1 MKSRLCLNANSP
13 LEAYRE
19 AFERYRQT
27 YEIADLQERLARMR
41 EMPSLWESCFSRLWQ
56 IAETPDVE
64 VWHALGE
71 CFQGGW
77 GTNANR
83 EEGMRWFQR
92 AAEAGHTQS
101 MTRLGTMLQFQK
113 PPGSAERAIAWFLRA
128 AALGDSYG
136 MVRLGFTY
144 RDGHGVAI
152 DSAEALRWFIKA
164 VEAGDGHSMIFV
176 GRIYRSALVSPT
188 EAVKWFLRA
197 AKAGFSESHIE
208 LAMLYDDQKSPVR
221 DPAEAVKWYHV
232 VADGPGGNK
241 PRAML
246 ALARHYRDG
255 IGTLRSPEI
264 AKTWLQRLLRAAPE
278 KSPFRKE
285 ATTLLQ
291 QIQGD

>member
-1 MKSRLCLNANSP
+1 
-13 LEAYRE
+13 
-19 AFERYRQT
+19 
-27 YEIADLQERLARMR
+27 
-41 EMPSLWESCFSRLWQ
+41 
-56 IAETPDVE
+56 
-64 VWHALGE
+64 
-71 CFQGGW
+71 
-77 GTNANR
+77 
-83 EEGMRWFQR
+83 
-92 AAEAGHTQS
+92 

-264 AKTWLQRLLRAAPE
+264 AKTWLSDSCGRHLRNLRSARKPQLYSSKYRAIYSDSSLSSSLRNSRTWARTPTPQRLTTNSRQQPE
-278 KSPFRKE
+278 
-285 ATTLLQ
+285 LQ
-291 QIQGD
+291 IH